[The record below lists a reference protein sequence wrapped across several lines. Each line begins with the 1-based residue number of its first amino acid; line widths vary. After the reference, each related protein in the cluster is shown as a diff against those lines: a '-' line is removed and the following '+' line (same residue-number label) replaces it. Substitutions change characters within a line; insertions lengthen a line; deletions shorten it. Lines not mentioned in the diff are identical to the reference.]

1 MYQALYRKYR
11 PQLFEDVVG
20 QKVII
25 KTLSNSI
32 LNNKISHAYLFTGPR
47 GTGKTSIAKIF
58 AKIINC
64 ENLNGI
70 DPCNNCV
77 NCTQI
82 NTKQST
88 DIIEIDAASNNGVD
102 EIRELRDKVSLVP
115 SFGKYKVYIIDEV
128 HMLTTAAFNALL
140 KTLEEPP
147 KHIIFILATTE
158 PHKIPQTI
166 LSRCQR
172 FDFKKISISDIKSRI
187 KKISELE
194 NISIDD
200 DAIELIAK
208 LSDGGMRD
216 ALGLLDQL
224 TSYTSEKINVNDVN
238 DVSGMITIDKINEL
252 ILLII
257 KGNLIDSFNL
267 LETYDEDGKN
277 LVKIV
282 EGLIEFLKNT
292 LIYYNSAEYFKD
304 EDLKKMYSEVCEL
317 VSDDEIYKM
326 IETLIDSIK
335 LTKTSNNT
343 RLIFELAIIKIIE
356 FLSPEK
362 PSTKVKS
369 EEYSLIEPKRKIIN
383 NTENKQDKITIS
395 ASVRSK
401 LSNLKKTRINN
412 TLSKFE
418 KKELISFREELDNIR
433 ELLMNPD
440 YSSIVSLILDGEL
453 KAKGED
459 YLIFVYNVPNLEE
472 YFNNSL
478 IEIESVFNTQFN
490 KNYKPI
496 AVSSDEWNKIKQ
508 EFNNN
513 LKRGINA
520 YEYKEEEYS
529 LDEIYEKSE
538 NNEEDVKKTNK
549 IDEIF
554 EDMIEYN

>member
-1 MYQALYRKYR
+1 
-11 PQLFEDVVG
+11 
-20 QKVII
+20 
-25 KTLSNSI
+25 
-32 LNNKISHAYLFTGPR
+32 
-47 GTGKTSIAKIF
+47 
-58 AKIINC
+58 
-64 ENLNGI
+64 
-70 DPCNNCV
+70 
-77 NCTQI
+77 
-82 NTKQST
+82 
-88 DIIEIDAASNNGVD
+88 
-102 EIRELRDKVSLVP
+102 
-115 SFGKYKVYIIDEV
+115 
-128 HMLTTAAFNALL
+128 MLTTAAFNALL

-304 EDLKKMYSEVCEL
+304 ENLKKMYSEVCEL

>member
-304 EDLKKMYSEVCEL
+304 DELKKMYSEVCEL

-356 FLSPEK
+356 FLSSEK